1 MCFVIYILLLDLVLS
16 LYLLY
21 IHFCM
26 ILSLIYLFLLV
37 DLTSKLY
44 IYIIFCMCFV
54 IYILLVDLLLSLSI
68 YTHKS
73 IIYIFLHVPVT
84 RSRALSWRDS
94 LLLDARAAKL
104 SLDIIYLNSYVHT
117 FKIFFLYFCR
127 IYQQQQHPA
136 LPHVMNIQTHWK
148 I

>member
-1 MCFVIYILLLDLVLS
+1 
-16 LYLLY
+16 
-21 IHFCM
+21 
-26 ILSLIYLFLLV
+26 
-37 DLTSKLY
+37 
-44 IYIIFCMCFV
+44 MCFV

-104 SLDIIYLNSYVHT
+104 SLDIIYLNSYVCT
-117 FKIFFLYFCR
+117 FSLKISFFVFL
-127 IYQQQQHPA
+127 QN
-136 LPHVMNIQTHWK
+136 LPTTPTPPTCDESLVTLDDIREMYLEICQMLVSNYKKVSFYI
-148 I
+148 